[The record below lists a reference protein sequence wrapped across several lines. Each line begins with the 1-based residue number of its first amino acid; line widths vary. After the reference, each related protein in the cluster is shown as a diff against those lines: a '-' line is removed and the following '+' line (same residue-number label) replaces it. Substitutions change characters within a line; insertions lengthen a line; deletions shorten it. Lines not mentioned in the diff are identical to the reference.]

1 MQWGKFFFIFLL
13 LPLVARADS
22 TLKTFSQRYQ
32 EAKQGDASAQA
43 IVGTAYHFGR
53 EASKGEQEVP
63 RDYAKALYWYRKA
76 AAQNY
81 AIAYY
86 QLGHMYR
93 FGRGVN
99 KDLTQAFQYTL
110 KAAQLGFTESMLEV
124 AYAYEIGEGVA
135 KDKKKAFEW
144 YKKSAENG
152 RGYKY
157 LGLYYLY
164 GIGTEKDE
172 KKAFENFLKASQVRK
187 TDGALFEQIAIMYD
201 EGIGT
206 ERDYYQ
212 AFLFYKKAA
221 EKGKAYSQYRLAK
234 WYYFGKAN
242 IISKDPEFAFAYAI
256 NAAKQGQAEAQTL
269 LGSMYIARKDYQS
282 AFYWISQ
289 AENKDPHAQLYL
301 GMIYEFGLFVIE
313 NLEKA
318 KFHYQKA
325 CEQGV
330 KEACE
335 DVERF
340 LNKKR
345 ETLAFLSIKP

>member
-1 MQWGKFFFIFLL
+1 MQKWFFGIGIFL
-13 LPLVARADS
+13 
-22 TLKTFSQRYQ
+22 FSLFVSGNPNDIVDLINKA
-32 EAKQGDASAQA
+32 EQGDATSQTRLGGHYL
-43 IVGTAYHFGR
+43 IEKHQDI
-53 EASKGEQEVP
+53 E
-63 RDYAKALYWYRKA
+63 KALYWYKKA
-76 AAQNY
+76 AAQNQPI
-81 AIAYY
+81 AIYK
-86 QLGHMYR
+86 LGEIYE
-93 FGRGVN
+93 FGKGVN
-99 KDLTQAFQYTL
+99 KDLKEAFKWYL
-110 KAAQLGFTESMLEV
+110 KGAKLGEIEAIISV
-124 AYAYEIGEGVA
+124 AYAYYMGRGIE
-135 KDKKKAFEW
+135 KDMKKAFYWFTKATERGR
-144 YKKSAENG
+144 ENST
-152 RGYKY
+152 
-157 LGLYYLY
+157 LGVFYLY

-201 EGIGT
+201 GGIGT

-242 IISKDPEFAFAYAI
+242 IISKNPELAFAYAI

-335 DVERF
+335 DVER
-340 LNKKR
+340 
-345 ETLAFLSIKP
+345 LSK